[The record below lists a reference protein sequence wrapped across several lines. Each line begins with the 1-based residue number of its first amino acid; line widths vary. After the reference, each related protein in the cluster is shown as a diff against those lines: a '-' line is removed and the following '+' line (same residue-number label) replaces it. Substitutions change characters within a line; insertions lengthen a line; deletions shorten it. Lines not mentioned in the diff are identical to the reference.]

1 MVNRLQTISNQLL
14 IHAMVVHTAVNSIPI
29 RKLRVGIPVV
39 WVIVSRVV
47 IEVVLHLVLVVVLT
61 TMLRSLTHIRM
72 VRAGVVLLAVH

>member
-1 MVNRLQTISNQLL
+1 MVNLQPTISNQLR
-14 IHAMVVHTAVNSIPI
+14 IHAMVVRTAVNSIPI
-29 RKLRVGIPVV
+29 KRQRVGIQVV

-47 IEVVLHLVLVVVLT
+47 TEAVLHLVLVVVLT

>member
-29 RKLRVGIPVV
+29 KRLHVGIQVV

-47 IEVVLHLVLVVVLT
+47 TEAVLHLVSVVALT
-61 TMLRSLTHIRM
+61 IMLRSLTRIRM
-72 VRAGVVLLAVH
+72 VRVEVVLLAVH

>member
-29 RKLRVGIPVV
+29 KRLHVGILAV

-47 IEVVLHLVLVVVLT
+47 TEAVLHRVSVVVLT
-61 TMLRSLTHIRM
+61 TMRRSPTRIRM
-72 VRAGVVLLAVH
+72 VKVEVVLLAVH